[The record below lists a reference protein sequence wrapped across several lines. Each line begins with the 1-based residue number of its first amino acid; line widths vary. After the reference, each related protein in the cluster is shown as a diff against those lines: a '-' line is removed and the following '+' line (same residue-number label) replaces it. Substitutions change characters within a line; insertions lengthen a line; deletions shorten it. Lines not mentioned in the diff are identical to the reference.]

1 MTDEQTGKDEQ
12 TFVPIESLL
21 QLKSGYSKLR
31 PSISVAKVTLQP
43 PMSIHLSVCL
53 LSKPS
58 NSIKSIIPHH
68 QTQQQHTHYHTQ
80 HHKNHQLYH
89 HTHQHHHLLIF
100 ATFKLFSLFLCISGW
115 LRPFPMSAKGFR
127 ENPKNQSKCL
137 ELTAWVGGRQSAS
150 VRHDCWTW

>member
-100 ATFKLFSLFLCISGW
+100 VTFKILFLFSLPLSQICQFLYFIQIKWIMLNINILLSSNSGIWTTATIS
-115 LRPFPMSAKGFR
+115 
-127 ENPKNQSKCL
+127 
-137 ELTAWVGGRQSAS
+137 
-150 VRHDCWTW
+150 